1 MNVKQ
6 HTFLIAVLLLIL
18 CSCGTS
24 NAPTPDGETET
35 NDSLITILDCELLNS
50 YLHFQAQ
57 EIVAKRYGLLFSPVA
72 GCNLNSR
79 LKDSIAQLNKKIESR
94 LAKHGG
100 FKNVEAIYVN
110 INETHNYLLKAEQ
123 IILKDSLIK
132 REIPFINETMLYFT
146 NNANTY
152 WIKVIQLK
160 STFSGA
166 LHDTTHLI
174 KMDTSSHR
182 IITIEALKK
191 I

>member
-6 HTFLIAVLLLIL
+6 HIFLIAALLLML
-18 CSCGTS
+18 CRCGTS
-24 NAPTPDGETET
+24 NAPPPHGETET
-35 NDSLITILDCELLNS
+35 NDTLITILDCELLNS

-57 EIVAKRYGLLFSPVA
+57 EMIAKRYGLAFSPIA
-72 GCNLNSR
+72 GCAINSQ

-94 LAKHGG
+94 LANRGG
-100 FKNVEAIYVN
+100 FKNVEAIYAC
-110 INETHNYLLKAEQ
+110 INKTYRHLQKAEQ

-132 REIPFINETMLYFT
+132 TEIPFINETMLYFT
-146 NNANTY
+146 NQANTY

-160 STFSGA
+160 STLSGA

-182 IITIEALKK
+182 IITLETFKK